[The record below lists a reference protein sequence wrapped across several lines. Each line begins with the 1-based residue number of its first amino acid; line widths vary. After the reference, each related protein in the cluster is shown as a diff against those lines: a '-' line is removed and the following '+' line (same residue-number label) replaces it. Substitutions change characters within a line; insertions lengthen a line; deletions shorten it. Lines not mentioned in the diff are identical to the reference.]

1 MGDADLRRSLQR
13 RREQRP
19 VPPQPRQGPDRP
31 VGRVRPA
38 HPDRL
43 RPRPRAGPRRGG
55 QGGRA
60 DLAHRRHAGP
70 VRRHPAVADEH
81 LDDDQRH
88 RDVAARALPGGRRG
102 AGARGGGGPGIR
114 RARPGGHHPERH
126 HQGVPVAGH
135 LRLRARP
142 VAAAD
147 HRHGRLHR
155 RRDPEVEPDQHLQLP
170 PAGGRGDAGAG
181 DRLRDVHRDRRAGC
195 RARLRPG
202 ARRSA
207 SARSSPGSRSSSTP
221 ACASSRRCAR
231 CAPSCSSGTS

>member
-1 MGDADLRRSLQR
+1 MGDADLRRPLQR

-31 VGRVRPA
+31 VGRLRPA
-38 HPDRL
+38 DPDRL
-43 RPRPRAGPRRGG
+43 RPRPRAGPRRGR

-102 AGARGGGGPGIR
+102 AGRGGGGGPGR
-114 RARPGGHHPERH
+114 RGAGAGRHHPERH
-126 HQGVPVAGH
+126 HQGVPLAGH
-135 LRLRARP
+135 LRLRARSL
-142 VAAAD
+142 AAAD

-155 RRDPEVEPDQHLQLP
+155 RRDPASGTRPTSAATTCRR
-170 PAGGRGDAGAG
+170 PA
-181 DRLRDVHRDRRAGC
+181 RRRC
-195 RARLRPG
+195 RRSPTRCAPRSPCWMPCATPARCP
-202 ARRSA
+202 RSA
-207 SARSSPGSRSSSTP
+207 SARSSPASRSSSTP